1 MYIPFILLVI
11 VILRLYLCR
20 PEPEAEALQ
29 LPGPWPQVVPTNPTR
44 KRGISVTM
52 RYGHFEYTL
61 MSFGL
66 TNAPSVFQHMTN
78 DIFRD
83 FLDIFTIIYLDD
95 INLLKDTRGAR
106 PMFDELYNDYGYMVL
121 CQTREVLCWPQPCGI
136 CGIYVVSP
144 ESISMDPK
152 KVQIVLDWKTPC

>member
-1 MYIPFILLVI
+1 MASDSYQVISYLLAKQPFTKIWISSYNFV
-11 VILRLYLCR
+11 
-20 PEPEAEALQ
+20 E
-29 LPGPWPQVVPTNPTR
+29 
-44 KRGISVTM
+44 GIFSSWRENVTTT
-52 RYGHFEYTL
+52 RYGHFEYTV

-66 TNAPSVFQHMTN
+66 TSARVVFHHMTN